1 MVDFCREA
9 SRARDPYG
17 LRSVCAAAFLAMMAP
32 GENPVAAQDAS
43 ASPAQLAAMIARTMT
58 ATKPAAAEGASITQQ
73 FSARD
78 NVVESRLSFAK
89 AADYAGAFASRNKVQ
104 QAMTRYLCQGERLAY
119 VKRGVVFHD
128 VQVGPG
134 SAQSFEFVV
143 DERTCASMPTSP
155 AADPSTLAETA
166 QRIAKGLAAALATK
180 EPTSGARFD
189 KVTAQGETVQIDNV
203 IIAPAFIDYFKF
215 KEHEI
220 RGKTQGLFCTAFA
233 DAIRQGNRF
242 RVFYRQSDGSP
253 VLEIL
258 VDKSIC

>member
-104 QAMTRYLCQGERLAY
+104 QAMTRYLSQAARLRNLPLEARQ
-119 VKRGVVFHD
+119 VRVEHD
-128 VQVGPG
+128 VHLG
-134 SAQSFEFVV
+134 SVRAGAPSQIDADRRCDGS
-143 DERTCASMPTSP
+143 DDRASMPTSP
-155 AADPSTLAETA
+155 AA
-166 QRIAKGLAAALATK
+166 
-180 EPTSGARFD
+180 
-189 KVTAQGETVQIDNV
+189 
-203 IIAPAFIDYFKF
+203 
-215 KEHEI
+215 
-220 RGKTQGLFCTAFA
+220 
-233 DAIRQGNRF
+233 
-242 RVFYRQSDGSP
+242 
-253 VLEIL
+253 
-258 VDKSIC
+258 